1 MTAAAPLPVEPSF
14 PPIRI
19 RPAPRREP
27 LFDDEIEGRPRLRL
41 VDSEMQPRLPFA
53 DLIPVPERRPVA
65 RAPRRRP
72 TPPAAG
78 RFGHT
83 LVQGIVEVLNGLRP
97 ATQLNGHLSP
107 AIQAALQRGATEL
120 ARFRGAGR
128 APTVRSVH
136 VSAPADGTAEISA
149 VVDVGGRCR
158 AIAARIELRHGRW
171 RCVAL
176 QLG

>member
-1 MTAAAPLPVEPSF
+1 MTAVAPLPIEPAY
-14 PPIRI
+14 PPIRV

-27 LFDDEIEGRPRLRL
+27 PFDDETEARPILRL
-41 VDSEMQPRLPFA
+41 VDSDAQPRLPFA
-53 DLIPVPERRPVA
+53 DLAP
-65 RAPRRRP
+65 APRRRPAARPPRQRP

-97 ATQLNGHLSP
+97 VTQLSGHLSP
-107 AIQAALQRGATEL
+107 AIQTALQGGATEL

-128 APTVRSVH
+128 APIVRSVH
-136 VSAPADGTAEISA
+136 VSAPSDDVAEISA
-149 VVDVGGRCR
+149 VVDVSGRCR
-158 AIAARIELRHGRW
+158 AIAARIELAHGRW

>member
-1 MTAAAPLPVEPSF
+1 MTAVAPLPAEPSF
-14 PPIRI
+14 PPIRVH
-19 RPAPRREP
+19 PAPRREP
-27 LFDDEIEGRPRLRL
+27 PFDDEVEAWPRLRL
-41 VDSEMQPRLPFA
+41 VESNMQPRLPFA
-53 DLIPVPERRPVA
+53 DLAPVPERRPVA

-120 ARFRGAGR
+120 TRYRAAGR

-136 VSAPADGTAEISA
+136 VSAPADGAAEISA
-149 VVDVGGRCR
+149 VVDVSGRCR
-158 AIAARIELRHGRW
+158 AIAARIEMSHDRW

>member
-1 MTAAAPLPVEPSF
+1 MTAVAPLPLEPTF

-27 LFDDEIEGRPRLRL
+27 LFDDEIEAGPRLRL
-41 VDSEMQPRLPFA
+41 VDSELQPRLPFA
-53 DLIPVPERRPVA
+53 DLIPVPERRPA
-65 RAPRRRP
+65 ACPPRRRP
-72 TPPAAG
+72 APPAAG

-136 VSAPADGTAEISA
+136 VSAPAEGTAEISA
-149 VVDVGGRCR
+149 VVDVSGRCR
-158 AIAARIELRHGRW
+158 AIAARIELRHDRW

>member
-1 MTAAAPLPVEPSF
+1 MTALAPLPVELGY

-19 RPAPRREP
+19 RPAPRRDP
-27 LFDDEIEGRPRLRL
+27 PFDDEIEARPTLHL
-41 VDSEMQPRLPFA
+41 VRADLQPRLPFA
-53 DLIPVPERRPVA
+53 DQLPAPERRPVA
-65 RAPRRRP
+65 RSPRHRL

-107 AIQAALQRGATEL
+107 AIQTALQRGATEL
-120 ARFRGAGR
+120 ARFRGTGR
-128 APTVRSVH
+128 SPTVRSVH
-136 VSAPADGTAEISA
+136 VSAPSDVAAEITA
-149 VVDVGGRCR
+149 VVDVSGRCR
-158 AIAARIELRHGRW
+158 AIAARIELSHGRW